1 LAEKQAQGLYSFN
14 RRDLSVE
21 LEELHERMAE
31 VESERTIEAVQL
43 SRLVMEISDASV
55 DLGIFPIWDIPVH
68 PKSAQDVLT
77 TASLVLERQHEE
89 HASPWV

>member
-21 LEELHERMAE
+21 LEELHERVAE

-43 SRLVMEISDASV
+43 SWLVMEIV
-55 DLGIFPIWDIPVH
+55 FPIWDIPVY